1 MGITSTKIIKLKCDI
16 CGKEETIDISDI
28 EKEIDT
34 GYDALFISDT
44 ILLPEGSV
52 KYMNGDI
59 THICTNCRIKIYDF
73 IKGNYKIIALNIT
86 DTFTNVSSIYS
97 LSSVSD
103 KESVSNDDIK
113 EKIIDYCH
121 NYMEDKLPI
130 DSPDLEYNINNI
142 VNDIRKYGNGNW
154 VIGNLLLEA
163 FYLK

>member
-1 MGITSTKIIKLKCDI
+1 MIFS
-16 CGKEETIDISDI
+16 
-28 EKEIDT
+28 
-34 GYDALFISDT
+34 FISS
-44 ILLPEGSV
+44 LL
-52 KYMNGDI
+52 
-59 THICTNCRIKIYDF
+59 
-73 IKGNYKIIALNIT
+73 T
-86 DTFTNVSSIYS
+86 DS

-130 DSPDLEYNINNI
+130 DSHDLEYNINNI